1 MAHRR
6 NGRTAKNYS
15 LLLGSGRVRL
25 APLYDVASILPYDQC
40 DLLKAKLAMKIGDEY
55 KLSDTGLR
63 QWQKC
68 ARELRED
75 PDELVEMLTQMA
87 KQLPDEVNAARTRA
101 LDEGLDEAFV
111 ESLAVQVIA
120 RAHECERRLAEA
132 K

>member
-1 MAHRR
+1 M
-6 NGRTAKNYS
+6 
-15 LLLGSGRVRL
+15 RL

-55 KLSDTGLR
+55 KLSDTALR

-111 ESLAVQVIA
+111 ESLAVQLIA
-120 RAHECERRLAEA
+120 RAHECERRLAKA